1 MNKVFRLAL
10 VGGGLVASVAAHA
23 VVINFSWHGSYTP
36 GAQVAATN
44 GMFGDQTV
52 FNLVPLSVQITS
64 VYYTYTEGG
73 ATTAGNGW
81 LWTDGSIASPAN
93 AATASFT
100 FSFTGNNTSDGM
112 NGTILSL
119 SGINSFTGIQ
129 QTGQLSHTD
138 HAYPNDP
145 FANTAGGQFISV
157 PEPASM
163 VAIGVGLIGLIR
175 RRATA
180 LK

>member
-10 VGGGLVASVAAHA
+10 VGGGLVAAVAAHA
-23 VVINFSWHGSYTP
+23 VVINFSWHGTYTP
-36 GAQVAATN
+36 GASVAATN
-44 GMFGDQTV
+44 GAFVDQTV
-52 FNLVPLSVQITS
+52 FNLVAGSVPITS

-73 ATTAGNGW
+73 ALTAGNGW
-81 LWTDGSIASPAN
+81 LWTDGSIASPVN
-93 AATASFT
+93 AATASFQ

-112 NGTILSL
+112 NGVILSL
-119 SGINSFTGIQ
+119 TGLNSFLGVQ

-138 HAYPNDP
+138 HAFPNDP
-145 FANTAGGQFISV
+145 FMNTAGGQFSSV